1 MTNPITMTNP
11 MNKPAPAPPPPG
23 YRSPPP
29 PNPRNYVWVGAAI
42 LAGLAGGFT
51 AVFLVII
58 GPAIDAIDEPPD
70 PHLSGR
76 TVGLVERAISHYERN
91 GLASTV
97 DHYTA
102 EFQRQRGGRYLI
114 LLDDDGSV
122 LLNPY
127 DAPGVAGASLADA
140 VTDDGR
146 PLLEALAE
154 TADAGGGWVSTHF
167 ANRRHDLVERKH
179 LYVLPHDGIVFV
191 SGYHDSA
198 TGSIS
203 WSPPRTSSAP
213 S

>member
-1 MTNPITMTNP
+1 MTNPVS
-11 MNKPAPAPPPPG
+11 KRAPAPPPSAYGP
-23 YRSPPP
+23 PPP

-42 LAGLAGGFT
+42 LAGLAAGFT

-58 GPAIDAIDEPPD
+58 GPAIDEPPD

-140 VTDDGR
+140 VTDDG
-146 PLLEALAE
+146 
-154 TADAGGGWVSTHF
+154 WVSTRF

-179 LYVLPHDGIVFV
+179 LYVLSHDGIVFV

>member
-1 MTNPITMTNP
+1 M
-11 MNKPAPAPPPPG
+11 
-23 YRSPPP
+23 
-29 PNPRNYVWVGAAI
+29 
-42 LAGLAGGFT
+42 
-51 AVFLVII
+51 
-58 GPAIDAIDEPPD
+58 
-70 PHLSGR
+70 
-76 TVGLVERAISHYERN
+76 
-91 GLASTV
+91 
-97 DHYTA
+97 
-102 EFQRQRGGRYLI
+102 
-114 LLDDDGSV
+114 

-146 PLLEALAE
+146 PLLGALAE
-154 TADAGGGWVSTHF
+154 TADAGGGWVSTRF

-213 S
+213 SWQGCCSPAARTRPSNCGTARTTCQLKRFASGCEAFGGTLVGVCDEIGVRQTPPDHPRHGRLYARSLTPSAAPSPANPCSTPNVNQL